1 MRKAP
6 ILLSTPAFE
15 VGIPACL
22 AIFCLVDEMPN
33 ALFQEK
39 EKPNLPIQLF

>member
-6 ILLSTPAFE
+6 IFLSTPALE
-15 VGIPACL
+15 VAIPVCL
-22 AIFCLVDEMPN
+22 AIFCLADEIPN

-39 EKPNLPIQLF
+39 EKPNLPI